1 MIYNSMA
8 IRNSLSL
15 LPSPLSP
22 LPKLSNPST
31 ATTALHLFPSPR
43 LNTLVTRS
51 TQFTVSNLSVAVGE
65 DLPEDYADWLPKP
78 DPFVRR
84 RAGVLLHPTSFP
96 GSYGMGDLGEQAFR
110 FIDWLHDAGCSLWQ
124 VLPLVPPGRKGNEDG
139 SPYSG
144 QDANC
149 GNTLLISLEE
159 LVNDGLLMKEELPKP
174 IDGDRVNYSTV
185 ADVKDPLIAK
195 ALIEKGLSVSP
206 RSVLP
211 TAGPPIAT
219 DGKIPSPMSWK
230 DMVAPAN
237 PVISRVNLHFCPP
250 IVVDN
255 KLCVNILEAV
265 DSAGVDSLQGDEGQ
279 VSLENSG
286 GDPITLPID
295 EEFDA
300 GLILDL
306 TSMVS
311 PPKKKGR
318 GCSKGVK
325 KPMKDGDS
333 VASLPSGLGDKDKVA
348 QLAVGTVFYINTRAV
363 KRPLDKFV
371 FRNGRYDIQANV
383 FRWHTRS
390 EGEVFRKGCLAS
402 AQGVSLENSG
412 GDPITIPT
420 DEEFDAGMTL
430 DLTSM
435 VSPPKKKGRGCSKGV
450 KKPMK
455 DGDSVASLPSGPG
468 GKVDTNGMDNHL
480 PSKPEAKK
488 DGKIPATKLEKDKR
502 DTSST
507 KGLNI
512 PWLAIIVSEVL
523 AIIVFEERLREREN
537 SCRRMRKKAA
547 KRLVLSEGDLKCQLE
562 EFKKDP
568 DVTSWLEDAAYFAA
582 IDNHLDTFSWYNWP
596 EPLKN
601 RHLAALEEIYQS
613 QKDFIDIFIAQQF
626 LFERQWKKV
635 RDYAQLRGIS
645 VMGDMPIY
653 VGYHSADV
661 WAHKKQFWLNRS
673 GFPLLVSGVPPDAF
687 SETGQLWGSPLYDWK
702 AMENYGYSWWIC
714 RLRRAQNLFDE
725 FRIDHFRGFAGF
737 WAVPSEAKIA
747 MVGRWKELRLSGVSD
762 LVVAIQN
769 GYFWEGVIIF
779 KYGPEAEHWISKEV
793 VLCFILNINNRGR
806 RGYLLSKAVGV
817 ITEDVVD
824 LRKSIGAPGMAVL
837 QFGFGSDSG
846 NPHLPH
852 NHEYNQVVYTGTHD
866 NDTIQG
872 WWDNLQQ
879 EEKSN
884 VLEYLSISGE
894 DISWALIRA
903 ALSSVARTAII
914 PMQDILGLGSSARM
928 NIPATQFGNWSWRI
942 PSSSSFDCLGTEAR
956 KLRAMLSMYGR
967 L

>member
-1 MIYNSMA
+1 MA
-8 IRNSLSL
+8 NSLSL

-31 ATTALHLFPSPR
+31 ATTALRLFPSTR
-43 LNTLVTRS
+43 SNTLITRS
-51 TQFTVSNLSVAVGE
+51 TQFTVSNLSAAVGE
-65 DLPEDYADWLPKP
+65 DLPEDYADWFPKP
-78 DPFVRR
+78 DPYVQR

-96 GSYGMGDLGEQAFR
+96 SSYGIGDLGEQAFR

-159 LVNDGLLMKEELPKP
+159 LVKDGLLMKEELPKP
-174 IDGDRVNYSTV
+174 IDGDCVNYSTV
-185 ADVKDPLIAK
+185 ADVKDPLIA
-195 ALIEKGLSVSP
+195 
-206 RSVLP
+206 
-211 TAGPPIAT
+211 
-219 DGKIPSPMSWK
+219 
-230 DMVAPAN
+230 
-237 PVISRVNLHFCPP
+237 
-250 IVVDN
+250 
-255 KLCVNILEAV
+255 
-265 DSAGVDSLQGDEGQ
+265 
-279 VSLENSG
+279 
-286 GDPITLPID
+286 
-295 EEFDA
+295 
-300 GLILDL
+300 
-306 TSMVS
+306 
-311 PPKKKGR
+311 
-318 GCSKGVK
+318 
-325 KPMKDGDS
+325 
-333 VASLPSGLGDKDKVA
+333 
-348 QLAVGTVFYINTRAV
+348 
-363 KRPLDKFV
+363 
-371 FRNGRYDIQANV
+371 
-383 FRWHTRS
+383 
-390 EGEVFRKGCLAS
+390 
-402 AQGVSLENSG
+402 
-412 GDPITIPT
+412 
-420 DEEFDAGMTL
+420 
-430 DLTSM
+430 
-435 VSPPKKKGRGCSKGV
+435 
-450 KKPMK
+450 
-455 DGDSVASLPSGPG
+455 
-468 GKVDTNGMDNHL
+468 
-480 PSKPEAKK
+480 
-488 DGKIPATKLEKDKR
+488 
-502 DTSST
+502 
-507 KGLNI
+507 
-512 PWLAIIVSEVL
+512 
-523 AIIVFEERLREREN
+523 
-537 SCRRMRKKAA
+537 KAA

-613 QKDFIDIFIAQQF
+613 QKDFVKIFIAQQF
-626 LFERQWKKV
+626 LFQRQWKKV

-661 WAHKKQFWLNRS
+661 WAHKKQFLLNRS

-702 AMENYGYSWWIC
+702 AMEKYGFSWWIC
-714 RLRRAQNLFDE
+714 RLQRAQDLFDE

-747 MVGRWKELRLSGVSD
+747 MVGRWKVGPGKSLFDAIYRD
-762 LVVAIQN
+762 LGKIN
-769 GYFWEGVIIF
+769 II
-779 KYGPEAEHWISKEV
+779 AED
-793 VLCFILNINNRGR
+793 L
-806 RGYLLSKAVGV
+806 GV

-872 WWDNLQQ
+872 WWDSLQQ

-914 PMQDILGLGSSARM
+914 PMQDILGLGSFARM

-942 PSSSSFDCLGTEAR
+942 PSSSSFDSMGTEAR